1 MDARIKQKLI
11 DGWFSGKAKRKL
23 AEIAIE
29 RIESKNPF
37 AFVNEKITRSKEIDD
52 EKFFGN
58 IDRMIEFLGK
68 LKAEGYTRV
77 VQHWYGYEENG
88 FLAEKTDDESEEEM
102 LRRFYDIVEGRVY
115 VLEREIE
122 EKEKK
127 KAEIAA
133 LEKKIKELK
142 KGL

>member
-1 MDARIKQKLI
+1 MDAKIKKRLLKE
-11 DGWFSGKAKRKL
+11 WFSGETRKL

-37 AFVNEKITRSKEIDD
+37 AFVNEKTTRSKTIDD
-52 EKFFGN
+52 KKFFGD
-58 IDRMIEFLGK
+58 IDRMIKFLGK

-88 FLAEKTDDESEEEM
+88 FFAEKADDESEEEM
-102 LRRFYDIVEGRVY
+102 LARFYSIVQEEVDKIEDEID
-115 VLEREIE
+115 ERN
-122 EKEKK
+122 KK

-133 LEKKIKELK
+133 LKKKIAELE

>member
-1 MDARIKQKLI
+1 MDAKIKKRLLKE
-11 DGWFSGKAKRKL
+11 WFSGETRKL

-37 AFVNEKITRSKEIDD
+37 AFVNEKTTRSKEIDD
-52 EKFFGN
+52 KKFFGD
-58 IDRMIEFLGK
+58 IDRIIKFLGK

-88 FLAEKTDDESEEEM
+88 FLAEKADDESEEEM
-102 LRRFYDIVEGRVY
+102 LRRFYDIVEEKVC

-122 EKEKK
+122 ERDKK

-133 LEKKIKELK
+133 LKKKITELE